1 MKNQNSTVMGRKNKV
16 LKNGWPAE
24 AMAQSLDAQGKSL
37 REIAR
42 ELSERF
48 DTDISHESVK
58 NYLNKHSNEKFAR
71 MAQENKGYLEQE
83 KVEKIIEVEDKLEK
97 MEDKLDTI
105 LDDTLSEHEKQDVG
119 QILQVMKE
127 VRKMMEFQKDYLE
140 QVTTPDTEIN
150 NYEVN
155 NTAIQLSEKLMEY
168 EREGIIE
175 IKKPHKLEK

>member
-1 MKNQNSTVMGRKNKV
+1 MGRKNKV